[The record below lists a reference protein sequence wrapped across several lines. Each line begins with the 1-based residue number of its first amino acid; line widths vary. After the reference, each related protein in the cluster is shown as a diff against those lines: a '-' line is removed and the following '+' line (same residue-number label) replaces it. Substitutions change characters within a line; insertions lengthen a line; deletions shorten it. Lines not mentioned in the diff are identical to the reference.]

1 MELWCQPPA
10 AQLAILPALTMRSE
24 DGFSRRVPAYVDVL
38 RALRREALSLPPGSP
53 LSSERALAARFGVG
67 RMTVR
72 EALRVLAQ
80 QGVVYVERGAGA
92 FVARSR
98 VEVPGHPERA
108 RSEGDGESRP
118 PVLDG
123 SNTAVRVLRFDRI
136 GADAVAAD
144 ALRLSAG
151 APVFRIERLLL
162 DEEDVVAHERSFIA
176 VETCPA
182 LFRYNVE
189 QVPVRDVFVR
199 EGVTIVAAT
208 EEVRAAA
215 AGRAFA
221 ALVRGRASDPV
232 LIIRRTSFASEGRP
246 IEWSVTTY
254 RADRYRA
261 TYRVPLAPG

>member
-1 MELWCQPPA
+1 
-10 AQLAILPALTMRSE
+10 MRSE
-24 DGFSRRVPAYVDVL
+24 DGSSRRVPAYVDVL
-38 RALRREALSLPPGSP
+38 RALRQEALGLPPGSP

-72 EALRVLAQ
+72 EALRVLKQ
-80 QGVVYVERGAGA
+80 QGVVYVERGGGA

-108 RSEGDGESRP
+108 HVEGDGGSRP
-118 PVLDG
+118 PALDG
-123 SNTAVRVLRFDRI
+123 RITAVRVLRFDRI

-144 ALRLSAG
+144 ALQLTAG
-151 APVFRIERLLL
+151 TPVFRIERLLL
-162 DEEDVVAHERSFIA
+162 DEDVVAHERSFIA

-182 LFRYNVE
+182 LFRYNLE
-189 QVPVRDVFVR
+189 QVPVRDVLVK
-199 EGVTIVAAT
+199 EGIAIVAAA

-221 ALVRGRASDPV
+221 AFVRGRASDPV
-232 LIIRRTSFASEGRP
+232 LIIRRTSFASEDRP

-261 TYRVPLAPG
+261 TYRVPLAPA